1 MLKEL
6 HLDGNDISIV
16 ASNAFDG
23 AHEFQSLSLEEN
35 PLACDC
41 TLVPFAEWLSISK
54 ISSQDLLGAIC
65 ATPPHLEGAP
75 LLQIPVE
82 SLNCDG
88 PGDLNDNAFDNENV
102 MQQLNVISKQ
112 SNLSYVKDYSDVVSF
127 NFKLK
132 IDITHFLCYLL
143 IYIYR

>member
-23 AHEFQSLSLEEN
+23 AHELQSLSLEEN

-41 TLVPFAEWLSISK
+41 TLIPFAEWLSVSK
-54 ISSQDLLGAIC
+54 ISSQDLLGATC

-75 LLQIPVE
+75 LLQIPIE

-88 PGDLNDNAFDNENV
+88 VGELSDNEFDNENV
-102 MQQLNVISKQ
+102 IQQLDVISKQ

-127 NFKLK
+127 VY
-132 IDITHFLCYLL
+132 FLS
-143 IYIYR
+143 